1 MNATLLNPTTI
12 RPRTRL
18 VLAIAAALACAT
30 TAPVM
35 AQEAAA
41 QGQANQ
47 AEDEATDLG
56 TVVVTANKRVENVRE
71 VAAAISVIGERELE
85 NIGANSLAD
94 YADLV
99 PGMQV
104 QDNGTAGMTSISI
117 RGIAAI
123 SSGAT
128 VATYVDE
135 VPVGSSGVYQAAN
148 IFNLDLLPYD
158 ISRIEVLRGP
168 QGTLYGAGAIGGLL
182 KYVTREPSLSTSEF
196 RVGAGLSSVRE
207 GEQGWNVRLGA
218 SMPLQQDRLG
228 LRVSY
233 ARNEVPGYTDN
244 MVDGE
249 QDINGARQTSAR
261 AALLWEGESV
271 DLRLAA
277 LHQGMDSDTAASVA
291 LDPATG
297 APIGGDFVG
306 RAWQPQP
313 FSKDLDLYSLT
324 IDWDLGWADLVSA
337 SGWSNTDTMYQLDAS
352 VQFGEFANLQLG
364 LPEAGAS
371 HVRYTLDLEKFTQ
384 EFRLSSKSGGRFEW
398 QAGVFH
404 SREDAIQS
412 QFVPL
417 MQRDGSPLPAPF
429 DEMFGVL
436 AVIDLPSEYRET
448 ALFVNGSLRVGELF
462 KIDGGV
468 RQARNDQ
475 WFSQNVPTGVLA
487 PIGDVPGESEEEVS
501 TWSLAPQYQFS
512 EDTMV
517 YARVATGYQPGGPNV
532 ALPGMPASVDSSMLR
547 SAEVGLKTQFAD
559 RRVQLD
565 LAAFRI
571 DWDDIQ
577 VAAQFNGIGGLVN
590 GGEATSEG
598 VELSALLRPTNRLQ
612 LGLNA
617 TYTDARV
624 KNDFE
629 STVIPQ
635 PGFDVILNT
644 GLAGDRLPYVPKL
657 AWSATAEYLFDVG
670 RVQGQVGAVLRGMGE
685 RLNDTTERQRVTM
698 PGDASTVLDEVL
710 TPPIE
715 IDGYHAVD
723 LYAGIEWDHWS
734 LRAYVNNITDERAW
748 STISPITS
756 ALTGVTDHWSGVPI
770 QPRTFGLEVDYR
782 F

>member
-1 MNATLLNPTTI
+1 MNAIPSNPTT
-12 RPRTRL
+12 RPRTPL
-18 VLAIAAALACAT
+18 ALAIAAALACAT

-35 AQEAAA
+35 AQEAAT

-47 AEDEATDLG
+47 ADEDATELG

-128 VATYVDE
+128 VSTYVDE

-182 KYVTREPSLSTSEF
+182 KYVTREPDLSATEF
-196 RVGAGLSSVRE
+196 RIGAGLSSVQE
-207 GEQGWNVRLGA
+207 GGQGWNVRLGA
-218 SMPLQQDRLG
+218 SLPLQQDRLG
-228 LRVSY
+228 LRLSY

-249 QDINGARQTSAR
+249 RDINSARQTSAR

-271 DLRLAA
+271 ELKLSA
-277 LHQGMDSDTAASVA
+277 LHQGMESDDAASVA

-297 APIGGDFVG
+297 APIGGDFEG
-306 RAWQPQP
+306 RTWQPQP
-313 FSKDLDLYSLT
+313 FTKDLDLYSLT
-324 IDWDLGWADLVSA
+324 IDWDLGWADFVSA
-337 SGWSNTDTMYQLDAS
+337 SGWSNTDTMSQLDAS

-371 HVRYTLDLEKFTQ
+371 HVRYTLELEKFTQ

-429 DEMFGVL
+429 AELFGVL

-448 ALFVNGSLRVGELF
+448 ALFLNGSLRMGERF
-462 KIDGGV
+462 KIDAGV

-487 PIGDVPGESEEEVS
+487 PIGDVPGESDESVT
-501 TWSLAPQYQFS
+501 TWSLAPQFQLS
-512 EDTMV
+512 PDTMF

-532 ALPGMPASVDSSMLR
+532 ALPGMPPSVDSSMLR
-547 SAEVGLKTQFAD
+547 SAEVGLKSQSAD
-559 RRVQLD
+559 RRVQFD

-577 VAAQFNGIGGLVN
+577 VSAQFNGIGGLVN

-612 LGLNA
+612 LGFNA
-617 TYTDARV
+617 TYTDATV

-635 PGFDVILNT
+635 PGFDVVLNT

-657 AWSATAEYLFDVG
+657 AWSATAEYLFDIG
-670 RVQGQVGAVLRGMGE
+670 RAQGQVGALLRGMGE
-685 RLNDTTERQRVTM
+685 RLNDTTERQRITM

-723 LYAGIEWDHWS
+723 LYAGIEWDNWS
-734 LRAYVNNITDERAW
+734 LRAYVNNVTDERAW
-748 STISPITS
+748 STISPIAS
-756 ALTGVTDHWSGVPI
+756 ALTGVTDHWNGVPI